1 MTATPVQRRRPKDRR
16 QSIEAA
22 AAELFAERGF
32 AGTGVADIAAE
43 VGITPGAIY
52 RHFSSKEDLLEHI
65 VLGSLARIGDV
76 VDAATAEPAASSEA
90 RVRALIVAM
99 LDIAQADRA
108 FVATYLK
115 ERRRL
120 TDSALSRRQA
130 AERDVVGRVAA
141 LVAEAVPGVTPLD
154 AAMRLRALNGT
165 LTSVATRRQTVPWAR
180 LRVLFQDALASVL
193 LAPADRP
200 AAPGRHPP
208 RHWSPPRSR
217 REEILEAASRL
228 FRQYGYHGV
237 GIDEIGEAAGIAG
250 PTVYGNYAGKADIL
264 VDAVDRAI
272 ATVEVLTSRALDRA
286 GSALEALQLFARFF
300 AETVMSNLD
309 IVVVATREIGALPE
323 ADRARVGRTQ
333 TDFRQRWA
341 AVLGELRPD
350 LSQPEAR
357 VLLAASF
364 GMVEEV
370 AIERRQGEPSTDSIA
385 DLMLRFLLGGTAD
398 D

>member
-1 MTATPVQRRRPKDRR
+1 
-16 QSIEAA
+16 
-22 AAELFAERGF
+22 
-32 AGTGVADIAAE
+32 
-43 VGITPGAIY
+43 
-52 RHFSSKEDLLEHI
+52 
-65 VLGSLARIGDV
+65 V
-76 VDAATAEPAASSEA
+76 VDAATAEPGASSEA
-90 RVRALIVAM
+90 RVRALIAAM
-99 LDIAQADRA
+99 LDIARADRA

-120 TDSALSRRQA
+120 TDSALARRQA

-180 LRVLFQDALASVL
+180 LRVLFQDALTAVL

-200 AAPGRHPP
+200 AAPGQHPP
-208 RHWSPPRSR
+208 RQWSPPRSR

-272 ATVEVLTSRALDRA
+272 ATVEVLTNRALEHA

-309 IVVVATREIGALPE
+309 IVVVASREIGALPE
-323 ADRARVGRTQ
+323 ADRARVRRAQ
-333 TDFRQRWA
+333 ADFRQRWA

-350 LSQPEAR
+350 LIQPEAR
-357 VLLAASF
+357 ALLAASF

-385 DLMLRFLLGGTAD
+385 DLMLRFLLGSTAD

>member
-1 MTATPVQRRRPKDRR
+1 MTVTPVQRRRPKDRR

-65 VLGSLARIGDV
+65 VLGSLSRIGDV
-76 VDAATAEPAASSEA
+76 VDAATAEPGASSEA
-90 RVRALIVAM
+90 RVRALIAAM
-99 LDIAQADRA
+99 LDIAQANRA

-115 ERRRL
+115 ERHRL
-120 TDSALSRRQA
+120 TDPALDRRQA
-130 AERDVVGRVAA
+130 AERDVTGRITA
-141 LVAEAVPGVTPLD
+141 LVAEAVPGVTHLD
-154 AAMRLRALNGT
+154 TAMRMRALNGT
-165 LTSVATRRQTVPWAR
+165 LTSAATRRQTVPWAR
-180 LRVLFQDALASVL
+180 LRVLFQDALAAVL

-200 AAPGRHPP
+200 AAPAEHPP
-208 RHWSPPRSR
+208 RQWFPPRSR

-228 FRQYGYHGV
+228 FRQHGYHGV

-272 ATVEVLTSRALDRA
+272 ATVEVLTNRALDRA

-309 IVVVATREIGALPE
+309 IVVVATRETGALPE
-323 ADRARVGRTQ
+323 ADRARVGRAQ
-333 TDFRQRWA
+333 ADFRQRWA

-350 LSQPEAR
+350 LTQPEAR
-357 VLLAASF
+357 ALLAASF
-364 GMVEEV
+364 GMVEDV
-370 AIERRQGEPSTDSIA
+370 AIERRQGEPSTSSIA
-385 DLMLRFLLGGTAD
+385 DLMLRFLLGGTAGD
-398 D
+398 